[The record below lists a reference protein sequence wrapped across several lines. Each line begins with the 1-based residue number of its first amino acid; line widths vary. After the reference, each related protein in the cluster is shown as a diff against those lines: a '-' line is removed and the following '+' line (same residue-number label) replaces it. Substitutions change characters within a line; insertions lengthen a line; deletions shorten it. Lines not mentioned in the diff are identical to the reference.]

1 MLLNCTQPL
10 NATLSDL
17 LFLLLGLLILIFKNK
32 NLLPV
37 DDVSAGGQNL
47 PVKGGSK
54 PASV

>member
-54 PASV
+54 PTSV